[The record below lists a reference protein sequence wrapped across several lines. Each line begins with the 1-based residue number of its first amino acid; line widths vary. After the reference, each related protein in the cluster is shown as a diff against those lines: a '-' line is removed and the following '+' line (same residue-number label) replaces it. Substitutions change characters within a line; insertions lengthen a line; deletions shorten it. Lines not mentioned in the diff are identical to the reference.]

1 MAMKFV
7 FLQLQ
12 SWKFPEYSA
21 VLSDNYIFKI
31 SLVMSKNADC

>member
-1 MAMKFV
+1 MKYV
-7 FLQLQ
+7 FIQLA

-21 VLSDNYIFKI
+21 VLNDNYTFKI